1 MWLAAMISRMAS
13 ASWEPGPLRC
23 EVAVEGFSVSVDE
36 PEASGGTGLAP
47 QPTDF
52 FLASAASCFTLA
64 MVHTAAKRGIA
75 LTALRVDAIG
85 EYGGRRFDA
94 VRLVIAVVG
103 PPPEQLPALIEAS
116 ERVCYVTN
124 TLRAGARVTV
134 SVQPGPTA
142 GNRLP
147 LLDPSS
153 QGEVIQAAAPSR
165 SPSDREA
172 RSSDGP
178 SI

>member
-1 MWLAAMISRMAS
+1 MISRTAS

-23 EVAVEGFSVSVDE
+23 EVAVEGFSILVDE
-36 PEASGGTGLAP
+36 PKSSGGTGLAP

-52 FLASAASCFTLA
+52 FLASAASCFMLA

-85 EYGGRRFDA
+85 NYAGRRFDA
-94 VRLVIAVVG
+94 VRLVIAVAG
-103 PPPEQLPALIEAS
+103 PAPEQLPALIEAS

-124 TLRAGARVTV
+124 TLRAGARITV
-134 SVQPGPTA
+134 SVEPSPLA
-142 GNRLP
+142 GDQLST
-147 LLDPSS
+147 LGQSALD
-153 QGEVIQAAAPSR
+153 GVIQAAVPSR
-165 SPSDREA
+165 ARSDREA
-172 RSSDGP
+172 RNSDGP